1 MSDSVTLRTVAHQTP
16 LSMDLS
22 RQESWGGLQF
32 PPPEDLPT
40 QASNLQLFC
49 LLHWKAGSLP
59 LAPPQKP
66 QIHH

>member
-1 MSDSVTLRTVAHQTP
+1 MSDSVTLWTVAHQTP

-22 RQESWGGLQF
+22 RQEFWGGLQF

-40 QASNLQLFC
+40 QTSNLQLFC
-49 LLHWKAGSLP
+49 FLHWKADSLP
-59 LAPPQKP
+59 LAPPWKP